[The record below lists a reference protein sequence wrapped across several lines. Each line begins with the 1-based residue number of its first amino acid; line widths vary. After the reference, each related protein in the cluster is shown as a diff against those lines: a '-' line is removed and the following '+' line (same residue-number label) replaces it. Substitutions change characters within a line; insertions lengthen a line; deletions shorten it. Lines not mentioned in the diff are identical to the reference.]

1 MADAP
6 FSPSDYTGLITSEHR
21 GKARFVETVSVT
33 ATPVADEQAF
43 LAGLPDVFD
52 LDTAIGVQLDA
63 VGAWAGISR
72 VISIPLIQVWFS
84 WGIAGRGWGQG
95 IWKGPYDPET
105 GIYQLDDDTYR
116 NLIRLKIKVN
126 NWDGSRESAASAFEA
141 FYASEGCRPFIADN
155 QNMSMTVCISGAR
168 PPSLLFAIFAGRY
181 VEFKPASVKLFNVVP
196 SIPGTPAFGFGVS
209 NEYIS
214 GWGSGSWVRD
224 AEEAMIEELS
234 L

>member
-1 MADAP
+1 MDQAPLAPADYPA
-6 FSPSDYTGLITSEHR
+6 LITSEHR
-21 GKARFVETVSVT
+21 SKARFVETVSVS
-33 ATPVADEQAF
+33 ATPIADEQAF
-43 LAGLPDVFD
+43 LFDLPGAFD

-72 VISIPLIQVWFS
+72 VISIPLINVWFS

-105 GIYQLDDDTYR
+105 GIYELDDDTYR

-126 NWDGSRESAASAFEA
+126 TWDGLRGSASEAIEA
-141 FYASEGCRPFIADN
+141 FYASEGSYPFILDN

-168 PPSLLFAIFAGRY
+168 PPSFLFAIFAGRY
-181 VEFKPASVKLFNVVP
+181 VEFKPAGVRLINVVP
-196 SIPGTPAFGFGVS
+196 SVPNTPAFGFGVN

-234 L
+234 A